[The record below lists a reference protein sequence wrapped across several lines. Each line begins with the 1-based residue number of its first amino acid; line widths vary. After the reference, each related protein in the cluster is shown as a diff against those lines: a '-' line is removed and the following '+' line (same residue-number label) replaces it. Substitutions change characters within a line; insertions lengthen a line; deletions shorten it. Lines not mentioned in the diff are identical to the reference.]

1 MDGKSTLST
10 VLDALVAFGTVS
22 VAVLAI
28 WGDWF
33 RAKLAPPKLE
43 LELLSDVGTPTT
55 LGQVKAIY
63 YHLRVVNHRHWQPG
77 QDCRVL
83 LRSIARRGPDG
94 RFYPIPLPVPLQFI
108 WAPAEF
114 NTPTT
119 TLVKEQMVDFGVV
132 REDQK
137 RFIPNFYTT
146 PSSFSGYV
154 GPNEAVRF
162 LVEIEAK
169 NFSSKPQS
177 FEVAWD
183 GIWSFEAVEMS
194 RHLRLRKIEP

>member
-1 MDGKSTLST
+1 MAEQST
-10 VLDALVAFGTVS
+10 VNTVIEALVAFGTVA

-43 LELLSDVGTPTT
+43 IDLLSETGQPTT
-55 LGQVKAIY
+55 LDQVKAIY
-63 YHLRVVNHRHWQPG
+63 YHLKVINRREWQPG

-83 LRSIARRGPDG
+83 LKSITKRGPDG
-94 RFYPIPLPVPLQFI
+94 LFHPIPLPVPLQFI

-114 NTPTT
+114 SAPTV
-119 TLVKEQMVDFGVV
+119 TLVKEQIVDFGVV

-137 RFIPNFYTT
+137 RFIPLFYTT
-146 PSSFSGYV
+146 PSSYSGYV
-154 GPNEAVRF
+154 GPNEAIRF

-169 NFSSKPQS
+169 NFSSPPQV

-183 GIWSFEAVEMS
+183 GVWSYEAGEMS
-194 RHLRLRKIEP
+194 RHLRLKKVEP